1 MDTATALTIFRQAIV
16 SYVTFNEDEWQEFS
30 KYLTFTKLKKK
41 QHFATADTVCDK
53 IGFVVTGSVRYYHI
67 VNGEDITNY
76 FSFEED
82 FASSY
87 KSFTTQTLTITY
99 IQALEET
106 RLINITY
113 KAWHQMLA
121 HPLLA
126 FKMERFG
133 RLIAEHYLC
142 CTEDRMN
149 SFVTQS
155 PEERYLHLLQTQ
167 NGKDILHRMP
177 QHYIANFLGIT
188 PVSLSR
194 IRKRILEPVIK

>member
-1 MDTATALTIFRQAIV
+1 MDTATALIIFRKAILP
-16 SYVTFNEDEWQEFS
+16 YVVFNEDEWQEFTS
-30 KYLTFTKLKKK
+30 LLTFTKLKKK
-41 QHFATADTVCDK
+41 QHFATADTICDK

-113 KAWHQMLA
+113 NAWQQMLS
-121 HPLLA
+121 HPLIA
-126 FKMERFG
+126 YKMERFG
-133 RLIAEHYLC
+133 RLMAEHYLC

-155 PEERYLHLLQTQ
+155 PEERYLQLLQT
-167 NGKDILHRMP
+167 GRDVLKRMP

-194 IRKRILEPVIK
+194 IRKRILEPVVK

>member
-1 MDTATALTIFRQAIV
+1 MDTATALIIFRKAILP
-16 SYVTFNEDEWQEFS
+16 YVVFNEDEWQEFTS
-30 KYLTFTKLKKK
+30 LLTFTKLKKK
-41 QHFATADTVCDK
+41 QHFATADTICDK

-113 KAWHQMLA
+113 NAWQQMLS
-121 HPLLA
+121 HPLIA
-126 FKMERFG
+126 YKIERFG
-133 RLIAEHYLC
+133 RLMAEHYLC

-155 PEERYLHLLQTQ
+155 PEERYLQLLQT
-167 NGKDILHRMP
+167 GRDVLKRMP

-194 IRKRILEPVIK
+194 IRKRILEPVVK

>member
-1 MDTATALTIFRQAIV
+1 MDTATALIIFRKAILP
-16 SYVTFNEDEWQEFS
+16 YVVFNEDEWQEFTRL
-30 KYLTFTKLKKK
+30 LTFTKLKKK
-41 QHFATADTVCDK
+41 QHFATADTICDK

-113 KAWHQMLA
+113 NAWQQMLS
-121 HPLLA
+121 HPLIA
-126 FKMERFG
+126 YKIERFG
-133 RLIAEHYLC
+133 RLMAEHYLC

-155 PEERYLHLLQTQ
+155 PEERYLQLLQT
-167 NGKDILHRMP
+167 GRDVLKRMP

-194 IRKRILEPVIK
+194 IRKRILEPVVK

>member
-1 MDTATALTIFRQAIV
+1 MDTATALIIFRKAIV
-16 SYVTFNEDEWQEFS
+16 PYVIFNEDEWQEFT
-30 KYLTFTKLKKK
+30 KLLTFTRLKKK
-41 QHFATADTVCDK
+41 QHFATADTICDK

-113 KAWHQMLA
+113 NAWQQMLA

-126 FKMERFG
+126 YKMERFG

-194 IRKRILEPVIK
+194 IRKRILEPVVK

>member
-1 MDTATALTIFRQAIV
+1 MDTATALIIFRKAILP
-16 SYVTFNEDEWQEFS
+16 YVVFNEDEWQEFTRL
-30 KYLTFTKLKKK
+30 LTFTKLKKK
-41 QHFATADTVCDK
+41 QHFATADTICDK

-113 KAWHQMLA
+113 NAWQQMLS
-121 HPLLA
+121 HPLIA
-126 FKMERFG
+126 YKMERFG
-133 RLIAEHYLC
+133 RLMAEHYLC

-155 PEERYLHLLQTQ
+155 PEERYLQLLQT
-167 NGKDILHRMP
+167 GRDVLKRMP

-194 IRKRILEPVIK
+194 IRKRILEPVVK

>member
-1 MDTATALTIFRQAIV
+1 MDTATALTIFRKAILPYAV
-16 SYVTFNEDEWQEFS
+16 FNEDEWQVFT
-30 KYLTFTKLKKK
+30 KLLTFTKLKKK
-41 QHFATADTVCDK
+41 QHFSTADTICDK

-113 KAWHQMLA
+113 NAWQQMLA
-121 HPLLA
+121 HPLIA
-126 FKMERFG
+126 YKMERFG

-155 PEERYLHLLQTQ
+155 PEERYLQMLQT
-167 NGKDILHRMP
+167 GRDILKRMP

-194 IRKRILEPVIK
+194 IRKRILEPVVK